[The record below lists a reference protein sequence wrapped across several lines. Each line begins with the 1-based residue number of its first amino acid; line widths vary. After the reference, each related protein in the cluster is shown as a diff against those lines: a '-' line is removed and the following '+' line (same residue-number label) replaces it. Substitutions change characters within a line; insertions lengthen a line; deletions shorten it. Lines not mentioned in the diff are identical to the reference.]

1 MKIES
6 EMKLDFKDVLIKPIE
21 SNLNSRSEV
30 NLEREFTFKNNQY
43 WKGVPIIISNMDTTG
58 TFEMAMEASK
68 YKILTSI
75 HKHYSLED
83 WKSFINNVNIFS
95 KNESIYEY
103 ISVTSGISDDDL
115 NKLDKIL
122 EMLPNIKFIH
132 LDVANGYI
140 FKFLRIIE
148 IIKKKYPNK
157 ILIAGSVVTPEIVEK
172 YIRAG
177 VDIVKVGI
185 GSGSVCTTR
194 KQTGVGYPQLSC
206 VIECSNMAKALG
218 GYILSDGGC
227 TCPGDFAKAYGGGAD
242 FVMGGGMFSGHKE
255 CHGEIIIEND
265 KQYKLFYGM
274 SSLRANNNYNG
285 GLNQYKSSEGKEV
298 KIEYKGEVKDTILN
312 ILGGIRST
320 CTYTNTRNLKDLFF
334 NTTFIRVSQQ
344 LNTIYGN

>member
-1 MKIES
+1 MILKW
-6 EMKLDFKDVLIKPIE
+6 
-21 SNLNSRSEV
+21 
-30 NLEREFTFKNNQY
+30 EF
-43 WKGVPIIISNMDTTG
+43 I
-58 TFEMAMEASK
+58 
-68 YKILTSI
+68 
-75 HKHYSLED
+75 
-83 WKSFINNVNIFS
+83 
-95 KNESIYEY
+95 
-103 ISVTSGISDDDL
+103 GI
-115 NKLDKIL
+115 
-122 EMLPNIKFIH
+122 
-132 LDVANGYI
+132 DVANGYTI
-140 FKFLRIIE
+140 
-148 IIKKKYPNK
+148 
-157 ILIAGSVVTPEIVEK
+157 SVVDSIRDMRERLPDSTIVVGNVVTADMTQEL
-172 YIRAG
+172 ILAG
-177 VDIVKVGI
+177 AYIVKVGV
-185 GSGSVCTTR
+185 GPGSVCTTR
-194 KQTGVGYPQLSC
+194 KQTGVCYPQLSC

-255 CHGEIIIEND
+255 CNGEIIVEND

-298 KIEYKGEVKDTILN
+298 KIEYKGEVKNTILN